1 MTDRAPLPPALQEI
15 ADDFA
20 ELAAPQRLELLL
32 EFSEGLPDLPSRYAD
47 SLDTMEQVHEC
58 QSPLFLVVEVGED
71 GDVGD
76 AGDAG
81 DDQQSPDPEQRRVR
95 LFFSAPPE
103 APTTRGFAGILH
115 EGLDGLTVRE
125 VLAVPDDMPYRFS
138 LGEAVS
144 PLRLRGMVG
153 MLSRIK
159 RQTALKARV

>member
-1 MTDRAPLPPALQEI
+1 VGETPAPLPEALQEI

-20 ELAAPQRLELLL
+20 DLAAPQRLELLL
-32 EFSEGLPDLPSRYAD
+32 EFSEGLPELPERYAGR
-47 SLDTMEQVHEC
+47 LGEMEQVHEC
-58 QSPLFLVVEVGED
+58 QSPLFLVVEVG
-71 GDVGD
+71 G
-76 AGDAG
+76 G
-81 DDQQSPDPEQRRVR
+81 DDRDHDGPPGERPVH

-115 EGLDGLTVRE
+115 EGLDGLTVDE
-125 VLAVPDDMPYRFS
+125 VLGVPDDAPYRFH

>member
-1 MTDRAPLPPALQEI
+1 MSDASPLPSSLQEI

-20 ELAAPQRLELLL
+20 ELPVPQRLELLL
-32 EFSEGLPDLPSRYAD
+32 EFSEGLPELPERYAGSVD
-47 SLDTMEQVHEC
+47 SMEQVHEC
-58 QSPLFLVVEVGED
+58 QSPLFLVVEVGDNAHDDADGAGED
-71 GDVGD
+71 RPVH
-76 AGDAG
+76 
-81 DDQQSPDPEQRRVR
+81 

-125 VLAVPDDMPYRFS
+125 VLAVPDDAPYRFA